1 MLCTNGETWTP
12 PKKGGVYYM
21 CRLQGYEYCNRQCK
35 WVKWC
40 SASKSYVPKTG
51 DDGFV
56 CPEYT
61 TKIMVVDEVKEEP
74 MVAQATI
81 DPEPRQVGTTI
92 TEELVTISEPKIRI
106 FVDETKKDEPKFE
119 PELDPIEIEHE
130 VNNEKLVSDEM
141 SEEHSYEENQIL
153 GILKSKH
160 PSDSIKRESYLSKC
174 GKK

>member
-12 PKKGGVYYM
+12 PNKGGVYYM
-21 CRLQGYEYCNRQCK
+21 CRLQGYEYYNRQCK
-35 WVKWC
+35 WVRWC
-40 SASKSYVPKTG
+40 SASKSYVPRTG
-51 DDGFV
+51 DDGLV

-81 DPEPRQVGTTI
+81 EPEPRQVETTI
-92 TEELVTISEPKIRI
+92 TEELATVFEPKIII
-106 FVDETKKDEPKFE
+106 FVDEPKNNE
-119 PELDPIEIEHE
+119 PEPTESGREI
-130 VNNEKLVSDEM
+130 NDEKLVYEEID
-141 SEEHSYEENQIL
+141 EEHTYEENQIL

-160 PSDSIKRESYLSKC
+160 PSDLSKKESYLSKY